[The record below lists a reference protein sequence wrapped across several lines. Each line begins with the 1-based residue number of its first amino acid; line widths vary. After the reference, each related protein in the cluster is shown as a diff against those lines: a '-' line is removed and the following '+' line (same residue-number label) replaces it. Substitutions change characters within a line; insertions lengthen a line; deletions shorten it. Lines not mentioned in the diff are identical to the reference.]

1 MPSRTQETWPHGAIM
16 LDAEHTQFALWA
28 PDAFYVSVELE
39 GRPSLPMLPQADGWF
54 VLKTRC
60 PAGSRYRYCIDGEM
74 EVPDPAS
81 RAQDGD
87 LDRHSVVVD
96 PHAYQWRHSAWRGR
110 PWNEA
115 VIYELHV
122 GALGGFA
129 EVEQHLARLVA
140 LGITAIELI
149 RWRNTPVIAIGV
161 TTASCL
167 TRRKPPTAARNNSN
181 T

>member
-1 MPSRTQETWPHGAIM
+1 M

-39 GRPSLPMLPQADGWF
+39 DGQSLPMLPQDDGWF
-54 VLKTRC
+54 VVKARC
-60 PAGSRYRYCIDGEM
+60 PAGTRYRYNIDGEL

-81 RAQDGD
+81 RAQAGD

-96 PHAYQWRHSAWRGR
+96 PLAYEWRHTTWHGR
-110 PWNEA
+110 PWSEA

-129 EVEQHLARLVA
+129 EVEQH
-140 LGITAIELI
+140 
-149 RWRNTPVIAIGV
+149 WRVWSSW
-161 TTASCL
+161 AS
-167 TRRKPPTAARNNSN
+167 PPSN
-181 T
+181 